1 LFKNKIGS
9 SKKKNNNG
17 KVNMTKSS
25 YLLSSKTRVV
35 ITTIGIPQNDK
46 KTMYLMLLQ
55 HIDHQKALIHKL

>member
-46 KTMYLMLLQ
+46 KTMYLMLL
-55 HIDHQKALIHKL
+55 